1 MMDKNNL
8 KSLREETRQ
17 LFDTKFGNIVFEEV
31 PHRYTIDGVEYTPV
45 STIISQYENEFDSDL
60 RSKSYAERNG
70 LTQEEVLRSWKWT
83 NRCATIM
90 GTRAHEYGE
99 SYTNLM
105 CGHPELICQQNK
117 GQYVEEEN
125 WLVPTFPQEFA
136 VKSFYD
142 ELNKNLHPI
151 GAEFKLSTQYIKGAK
166 PICGTADILFY
177 YDAPDP
183 KNSGFC
189 IFDWKG
195 LDINVPILTE
205 KGWKTMGTVEVGD
218 IVYDKEGKKCK
229 VLHTSEVHHRKCYE
243 ITFNNK
249 DKIIADNE
257 HRWLITFGDKTRGFK
272 DVVMTSEEIHSYL
285 QQFKSSKIS
294 PHKIPKIYNPK
305 PIVNDNIQL
314 PIDPYV
320 LGCWLGDGH
329 KSDGKIT
336 NKDDEIWNEIEK
348 RGYELGKDVSQGGAG
363 KAKTR
368 TIFGL
373 RKELRKIGL
382 LGNKHIPD
390 IYLNASFE
398 QRLDLLRGL
407 MDTDGYYNKA
417 RNRFVM
423 CTTQEWQVRATKIIA
438 SSLGF
443 KTTTIKSRGKCNNC
457 KNKKEFDKI
466 DIAFTGNI
474 NPFLIKHTSIEHT
487 KNNTHNFRNIVS
499 VKEVD
504 TIPTRCIEVDSP
516 THTFLCGENFLVTH
530 NTNKE
535 LTKDFVRN
543 TGLMMKP
550 PFDNMYDEALS
561 HYYLQFNLYQR
572 MMESIGLK
580 IIARRLVHLKRDGTY
595 EVHTVPKI
603 DDSIIDQ
610 VIMV

>member
-1 MMDKNNL
+1 MTDKNKI

-17 LFDTKFGNIVFEEV
+17 LFDTKFGDIVFEEI

-105 CGHPELICQQNK
+105 CGHTELICQQNK

-142 ELNKNLHPI
+142 DLNKNLHPI

-257 HRWLITFGDKTRGFK
+257 HRWLITFGDNTRGFK
-272 DVVMTSEEIHSYL
+272 DVVMTSEEMHSYL
-285 QQFKSSKIS
+285 RQFKDGKIKS
-294 PHKIPKIYNPK
+294 YEIPKIYNPK

-329 KSDGKIT
+329 KSD
-336 NKDDEIWNEIEK
+336 DEIWSEIIG
-348 RGYELGKDVSQGGAG
+348 RGYEIGEDILPDGNAETQIV
-363 KAKTR
+363 
-368 TIFGL
+368 FGL
-373 RKELRKIGL
+373 MSKLSEIGVL
-382 LGNKHIPD
+382 NNKHIPD
-390 IYLNASFE
+390 IYMNSSFG

-407 MDTDGYYNKA
+407 MDMDGYYDKERNCFGVNTSQEWKA
-417 RNRFVM
+417 RAIRM
-423 CTTQEWQVRATKIIA
+423 IA

-443 KTTTIKSRGKCNNC
+443 KVTFTKSEG
-457 KNKKEFDKI
+457 DGI
-466 DIAFTGNI
+466 DVTFNGDIS
-474 NPFLIKHTSIEHT
+474 PFLIKHCPIDLPKDNAHEY
-487 KNNTHNFRNIVS
+487 REIVS
-499 VKEVD
+499 VEEVE
-504 TIPTRCIEVDSP
+504 TMPTRCIEVDSP

-610 VIMV
+610 VIMK

>member
-1 MMDKNNL
+1 MMDKNKI

-17 LFDTKFGNIVFEEV
+17 LFDTKFGNIVFEEI

-60 RSKSYAERNG
+60 RSKSYAEKNG

-99 SYTNLM
+99 SYTNLL

-257 HRWLITFGDKTRGFK
+257 HRWLITFGDNTRGFK

-285 QQFKSSKIS
+285 RQFKDGKIKS
-294 PHKIPKIYNPK
+294 HETPKIYNAK

-320 LGCWLGDGH
+320 LGCWLCGGYERY
-329 KSDGKIT
+329 GIIT
-336 NKDDEIWNEIEK
+336 NKEDGIWSEITR
-348 RGYELGKDVSQGGAG
+348 RGYEIGENILPGGNAE
-363 KAKTR
+363 TR
-368 TIFGL
+368 TVFGL
-373 RKELRKIGL
+373 RSKLNEIGVL
-382 LGNKHIPD
+382 KNKHMPD
-390 IYLNASFE
+390 IYMNSSFE

-407 MDTDGYYNKA
+407 MDMDGYYDKERNCFGVNTSQEWKA
-417 RNRFVM
+417 RAIRM
-423 CTTQEWQVRATKIIA
+423 IA

-443 KTTTIKSRGKCNNC
+443 KVTITKSEG
-457 KNKKEFDKI
+457 DGI
-466 DIAFTGNI
+466 DVTFNGDIS
-474 NPFLIKHTSIEHT
+474 PFLIKHCPIDLPKDNAHEY
-487 KNNTHNFRNIVS
+487 REIIS
-499 VKEVD
+499 VEEVE

-610 VIMV
+610 VIMK

>member
-1 MMDKNNL
+1 MMDKNKL

-17 LFDTKFGNIVFEEV
+17 LFDTKFGNIVFEEI
-31 PHRYTIDGVEYTPV
+31 PHRYTIDGIEYTPV

-142 ELNKNLHPI
+142 DLNKNLHPI

-229 VLHTSEVHHRKCYE
+229 VLHTSEVHYRKCYQL
-243 ITFNNK
+243 TFSNN

-257 HRWLITFGDKTRGFK
+257 HRWLVTFGDATNGLRN
-272 DVVMTSEEIHSYL
+272 VVMTSEEIHSYL
-285 QQFKSSKIS
+285 QQFKGGNIKS
-294 PHKIPKIYNPK
+294 HEIPKIYNAK

-320 LGCWLGDGH
+320 LGCWLCGGH
-329 KSDGKIT
+329 KLDGIIKNKEYGIWLEIT
-336 NKDDEIWNEIEK
+336 R
-348 RGYELGKDVSQGGAG
+348 RGYEIGEDIPQNSDGNDKGEILTV
-363 KAKTR
+363 
-368 TIFGL
+368 FGL
-373 RKELRKIGL
+373 RSKLIEMGL
-382 LGNKHIPD
+382 LGDKHIPD
-390 IYLNASFE
+390 IYMNSSFE

-407 MDTDGYYNKA
+407 MDMDGYYDEERNCFGMNTSQEWKA
-417 RNRFVM
+417 RAIRM
-423 CTTQEWQVRATKIIA
+423 IA

-443 KTTTIKSRGKCNNC
+443 KVTVTKSEGDGIDVTFNC
-457 KNKKEFDKI
+457 
-466 DIAFTGNI
+466 GI
-474 NPFLIKHTSIEHT
+474 NPFLIKHCPIDLPKDNVHEY
-487 KNNTHNFRNIVS
+487 RGIVS
-499 VKEVD
+499 VEEVE

-550 PFDNMYDEALS
+550 PFDYMYDEALS

-580 IIARRLVHLKRDGTY
+580 VIARRLVHLKKDGTY

>member
-1 MMDKNNL
+1 MMDKNKL
-8 KSLREETRQ
+8 KSLREKTRQ
-17 LFDTKFGNIVFEEV
+17 LFDTKFGDIVFEEV
-31 PHRYTIDGVEYTPV
+31 PHRYTIDGIEYTPV
-45 STIISQYENEFDSDL
+45 STIISQYENEFDTEE
-60 RSKSYAERNG
+60 RSKVYAEKNG
-70 LTQEEVLRSWKWT
+70 LNQDDVKRNWKWT
-83 NRCATIM
+83 NKCATIM
-90 GTRAHEYGE
+90 GTRAHEFGE

-105 CGHPELICQQNK
+105 CEHKELMCEQNK
-117 GQYVEEEN
+117 AQYVEEEN

-142 ELNKNLHPI
+142 ELNENLHPI
-151 GAEFKLSTQYIKGAK
+151 GAEFKLSTKYIEGAK

-195 LDINVPILTE
+195 LDINVPILTDN
-205 KGWKTMGTVEVGD
+205 GWKTMGTIEVGD
-218 IVYDKEGKKCK
+218 IVYDKDGKKCK

-257 HRWLITFGDKTRGFK
+257 HRWLITFGDNTRGFK
-272 DVVMTSEEIHSYL
+272 NDVMTTEEIHSYL
-285 QQFKSSKIS
+285 KQFKSSKIS
-294 PHKIPKIYNPK
+294 PHKIPKIYNAK

-320 LGCWLGDGH
+320 LGCWLSDGH

-348 RGYELGKDVSQGGAG
+348 RGYELGKDVSQGVAG

-368 TIFGL
+368 TILGL
-373 RKELRKIGL
+373 SIELRKIGL

-423 CTTQEWQVRATKIIA
+423 STTQEWKARATKIIA

-443 KTTTIKSRGKCNNC
+443 KTTTIKSSRKCNNC
-457 KNKKEFDKI
+457 KNKKEFNKI
-466 DIAFTGNI
+466 DIAFTGDI

-550 PFDNMYDEALS
+550 PFCNMFDEPLS

-572 MMESIGLK
+572 MMESVGLK

-595 EVHTVPKI
+595 EVHSVPKI

-610 VIMV
+610 VIMK

>member
-1 MMDKNNL
+1 MMDKNEL

-17 LFDTKFGNIVFEEV
+17 LFDTKFGNILFEEI

-60 RSKSYAERNG
+60 RSKSYAEKNG

-99 SYTNLM
+99 SYTNLL

-142 ELNKNLHPI
+142 DLNKNLHPI

-257 HRWLITFGDKTRGFK
+257 HRWLVTFGDAT

-285 QQFKSSKIS
+285 QQFKGGNIK
-294 PHKIPKIYNPK
+294 PNEIPKIYNAK
-305 PIVNDNIQL
+305 PIINDNIQL

-320 LGCWLGDGH
+320 LGCWLCGGYKLDGII
-329 KSDGKIT
+329 KNKEYGIWLEIT
-336 NKDDEIWNEIEK
+336 R
-348 RGYELGKDVSQGGAG
+348 RGYEIGEDIPQNGEGNDKGEILTV
-363 KAKTR
+363 
-368 TIFGL
+368 FGL
-373 RKELRKIGL
+373 RSKLIEMGL

-390 IYLNASFE
+390 I
-398 QRLDLLRGL
+398 
-407 MDTDGYYNKA
+407 
-417 RNRFVM
+417 
-423 CTTQEWQVRATKIIA
+423 
-438 SSLGF
+438 
-443 KTTTIKSRGKCNNC
+443 
-457 KNKKEFDKI
+457 
-466 DIAFTGNI
+466 
-474 NPFLIKHTSIEHT
+474 
-487 KNNTHNFRNIVS
+487 
-499 VKEVD
+499 
-504 TIPTRCIEVDSP
+504 
-516 THTFLCGENFLVTH
+516 
-530 NTNKE
+530 
-535 LTKDFVRN
+535 
-543 TGLMMKP
+543 
-550 PFDNMYDEALS
+550 
-561 HYYLQFNLYQR
+561 
-572 MMESIGLK
+572 
-580 IIARRLVHLKRDGTY
+580 
-595 EVHTVPKI
+595 
-603 DDSIIDQ
+603 
-610 VIMV
+610 

>member
-1 MMDKNNL
+1 MTDKNKL

-17 LFDTKFGNIVFEEV
+17 LFDTKFGDIVFEEI

-60 RSKSYAERNG
+60 RSKSYAEKNG

-99 SYTNLM
+99 SYTNLL

-142 ELNKNLHPI
+142 DLNKNLHPI

-257 HRWLITFGDKTRGFK
+257 HRWLVTFGDAT

-285 QQFKSSKIS
+285 RQFKSSKIR
-294 PHKIPKIYNPK
+294 PHETPKIYNPK
-305 PIVNDNIQL
+305 PIINDNIQL

-320 LGCWLGDGH
+320 LGCWLCGGYERY
-329 KSDGKIT
+329 GIIT
-336 NKDDEIWNEIEK
+336 NKEDGIWSEITR
-348 RGYELGKDVSQGGAG
+348 RGYEIGENILPNGNAE
-363 KAKTR
+363 TR
-368 TIFGL
+368 TVFGL
-373 RKELRKIGL
+373 RSKLNEIGVL
-382 LGNKHIPD
+382 KNKHMPD
-390 IYLNASFE
+390 IYMNSSFE

-407 MDTDGYYNKA
+407 MDMDGYYDKERNCFGMNTSQEWKA
-417 RNRFVM
+417 RTIRM
-423 CTTQEWQVRATKIIA
+423 IA

-443 KTTTIKSRGKCNNC
+443 KVTITKSEG
-457 KNKKEFDKI
+457 DGI
-466 DIAFTGNI
+466 DITFNGDI
-474 NPFLIKHTSIEHT
+474 NPFLIKHCPIDLPKDNAHEY
-487 KNNTHNFRNIVS
+487 REIVS
-499 VKEVD
+499 VEEVE

>member
-1 MMDKNNL
+1 MMDKNKI

-17 LFDTKFGNIVFEEV
+17 LFDTKFGNIVFEEI
-31 PHRYTIDGVEYTPV
+31 PHRYTIDDIEYTPV

-60 RSKSYAERNG
+60 RSKSYAEKNG

-117 GQYVEEEN
+117 AQYVKEEN

-142 ELNKNLHPI
+142 DLNKNLHPI

-257 HRWLITFGDKTRGFK
+257 HRWLVTFGDATNGLRN
-272 DVVMTSEEIHSYL
+272 VVMTSEEIHSYL
-285 QQFKSSKIS
+285 QQFKDGKIKS
-294 PHKIPKIYNPK
+294 HEIPKIYNPK
-305 PIVNDNIQL
+305 PIVNSDAQL

-320 LGCWLGDGH
+320 LGCWLCGGYKLDGII
-329 KSDGKIT
+329 KNKEYGIWLEIT
-336 NKDDEIWNEIEK
+336 R
-348 RGYELGKDVSQGGAG
+348 RGYEIGEDIPQNGDGNDKGEILTV
-363 KAKTR
+363 
-368 TIFGL
+368 FGL
-373 RKELRKIGL
+373 RSKLIEMGL
-382 LGNKHIPD
+382 LGDKHIPD
-390 IYLNASFE
+390 IYMNSSFE

-407 MDTDGYYNKA
+407 MDMDGYYNKE
-417 RNRFVM
+417 RNCFGM
-423 CTTQEWQVRATKIIA
+423 NTSQEWKARAIRMIA

-443 KTTTIKSRGKCNNC
+443 KVTITKSEG
-457 KNKKEFDKI
+457 DGI
-466 DIAFTGNI
+466 DITFNGNI
-474 NPFLIKHTSIEHT
+474 NPFLAKHHSNDIP
-487 KNNTHNFRNIVS
+487 KNNAHEYREIVS
-499 VKEVD
+499 VEEVE
-504 TIPTRCIEVDSP
+504 TIPTRCIEVDSQ

-550 PFDNMYDEALS
+550 PFNNMYDEALS

-595 EVHTVPKI
+595 EVHSVPKI

-610 VIMV
+610 VIMK